1 MKFIDL
7 YPYIANGVML
17 LTSYLV
23 MYQIVQ
29 SQIFQRKVET
39 GLRGS
44 ISEASS
50 ITDAVKT
57 KAKLNPGSQLGE
69 VIRLVVTQ
77 QHTGLLL
84 LKTASPQL
92 GMALTVIALV
102 LFGWFGTGLD
112 TASLLSLFT
121 AALTTTAIGAVNAF
135 VANVYLNIKMNVLC
149 DNVSELYIK
158 RQLREKRQQ
167 QTNNSYKLAAA
178 RA

>member
-1 MKFIDL
+1 MSVIDL
-7 YPYIANGVML
+7 YPYIANGVMI

-23 MYQIVQ
+23 IYQIVQ

-44 ISEASS
+44 ISEASC

-57 KAKLNPGSQLGE
+57 KVTLNPGSHVGDI
-69 VIRLVVTQ
+69 VRLVVAQ
-77 QHTGLLL
+77 QHTGLLV

-102 LFGWFGTGLD
+102 LFGWFGTGID

-121 AALTTTAIGAVNAF
+121 AALTTTAIGAINAF
-135 VANVYLNIKMNVLC
+135 VVNVYLNTKMNGLC
-149 DNVSELYIK
+149 DHVAELYI
-158 RQLREKRQQ
+158 RRHLREKRKQI
-167 QTNNSYKLAAA
+167 AAGNTA
-178 RA
+178 RTL